1 MSTGSQIS
9 ARTHVSLTSDPP
21 RVIDHGE
28 VSTRRWVAEL
38 ILDLAGYTPDRNL
51 GDMIAVE
58 PACGS
63 GAFIV
68 PIAKRL
74 LASARLHN
82 RSLADC
88 GAAVRAYDLIG
99 ANAGAAKRALREF
112 LVSEEEHAAAECLP
126 DQWISCADY
135 LRYPGMETADFVI
148 GNPPYVRQESVAPQK
163 LAEYRLAFPTM
174 VGRADLYVAFFE
186 KALRSLSPGG
196 SLAFICADRWMRN
209 QYGRELR
216 GLISEAYSLD
226 VAIEMHNVDAF
237 EDQVSA
243 YPSVT
248 LISRKPQQR
257 SILVQARREFS
268 NADVPGLLRWLE
280 GESEADSPPNASV
293 GVLPHWFKGKDSWP
307 TGSAERL
314 RLLEDL
320 NDRFLP
326 IDSPATGTRVGI
338 GVATGADGVFITKD
352 TIDVEPSRLLPLAI
366 NRDTSSGELVWSQH
380 FLVNPWETSGDL
392 VDLDQY
398 PKLKDYFQT
407 HGATLLRRH
416 VAAKR
421 PAAWFRTIDKVD
433 HSLIDRPK
441 LLFPDMK
448 MTTHPVLDRGGLY
461 PHHNLY
467 YVVSRDWDLEVLGGL
482 LLSKVAELF
491 VDAYSVRM
499 RGGTLRFQAQYLR
512 RIRVPEPNSIP
523 AADCSELR
531 AAFAARDV
539 TAATEIAC
547 RLYDISRIPD

>member
-9 ARTHVSLTSDPP
+9 ARTQVSLTSDPP

-28 VSTRRWVAEL
+28 IATRRWVAEL

-51 GDMIAVE
+51 GDMLAVE

-74 LASARLHN
+74 LASVRLHN
-82 RSLADC
+82 RSLVECAE
-88 GAAVRAYDLIG
+88 AVRGYDLLN
-99 ANAGAAKRALREF
+99 ANASAAKRALREL
-112 LVSEEEHAAAECLP
+112 LVSEGEQTAAEWLP
-126 DQWISCADY
+126 DRWISCTDY
-135 LRYPGMETADFVI
+135 LQDPGTGTPDFVI

-186 KALRSLSPGG
+186 KALRSLKPGA

-216 GLISEAYSLD
+216 AMVSDSYSLD

-237 EDQVSA
+237 ENQVSA

-248 LISRKPQQR
+248 VISRRPQQR
-257 SILVQARREFS
+257 SIFVQARREFS
-268 NADVPGLLRWLE
+268 SADAPALLHWLRS
-280 GESEADSPPNASV
+280 GSESDAPPNASA

-314 RLLEDL
+314 QLLEDL
-320 NDRFLP
+320 NDSFLP
-326 IDSPATGTRVGI
+326 IDSPTTGTRVGI
-338 GVATGADGVFITKD
+338 GVATGADGVFITKG

-366 NRDTSSGELVWSQH
+366 NRDTSSGELEWSGH
-380 FLVNPWETSGDL
+380 FLVNPWEATGDL
-392 VDLDQY
+392 VDLDRY
-398 PKLKDYFQT
+398 PNLKDYFQT

-491 VDAYSVRM
+491 VDAYSIRM

-512 RIRVPEPNSIP
+512 RIRVPEPDSIP
-523 AADCSELR
+523 ATDCSKLR

-539 TAATEIAC
+539 TAATEIAF
-547 RLYDISRIPD
+547 RLYGISRIPD